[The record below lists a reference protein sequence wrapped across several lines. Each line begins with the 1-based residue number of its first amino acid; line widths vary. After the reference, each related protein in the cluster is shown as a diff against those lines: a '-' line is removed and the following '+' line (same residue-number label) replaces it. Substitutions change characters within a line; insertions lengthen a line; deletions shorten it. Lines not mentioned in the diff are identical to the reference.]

1 MSKDILKRGIEKIL
15 EEDVVRRI
23 VSEIKAELDI
33 DLEGSEIVQD
43 ILDDAS
49 WDVWNLVEVEL
60 DSVAEVA
67 MYAEK
72 ERDEKV
78 EILEE
83 KLDESERRIEELEDI
98 IAEFEE

>member
-60 DSVAEVA
+60 DAIAEVA

>member
-15 EEDVVRRI
+15 EEDVVKHI

-60 DSVAEVA
+60 DAIAEVA